1 MFGKGTACLLNR
13 QLTLT
18 VATKCLSD
26 PVKECQDIGLGQVE
40 SQGQDCIGLPI

>member
-1 MFGKGTACLLNR
+1 MPAE

-18 VATKCLSD
+18 LATKFLSD
-26 PVKECQDIGLGQVE
+26 PVEECQDICLGQVE